1 MNLYLTPACMRVLI
15 SPYPVS
21 IGFSFFVILV
31 IVGIKQYLTVV
42 LIYSSLMTNN
52 VEHLFICLLAIYTS
66 FLQNYVFKS
75 ISHFL
80 DHLYFYWVVKVLCR
94 WVICKYSLSFCGL
107 SRYLDR
113 VLRNTKGTKSLNFC
127 DYNLSVFCDCLFSI
141 FKLW

>member
-1 MNLYLTPACMRVLI
+1 MDLYLTPACMRVLI

-42 LIYSSLMTNN
+42 LIYSSLMTNS

-80 DHLYFYWVVKVLCR
+80 DHIYFY
-94 WVICKYSLSFCGL
+94 
-107 SRYLDR
+107 
-113 VLRNTKGTKSLNFC
+113 
-127 DYNLSVFCDCLFSI
+127 
-141 FKLW
+141 